1 MNVKK
6 IQQGFTLI
14 ELMIVVAIIGI
25 LAAIAIPQYQD
36 YITRAKLSKVAAAF
50 GPVKLALAE
59 YSQNNA
65 GIISDIVAGSWTG
78 EMSSKGLG
86 MADSPTVTPE
96 ISSWTLLGGGVIQAN
111 LNTSVCGDAAAYV
124 ELVPGAPGATG
135 TAMTF
140 SFTTTSTRKSCKSE
154 VLKWR

>member
-65 GIISDIVAGSWTG
+65 GNISDIVEGSWTG

-86 MADSPTVTPE
+86 MAATPTVTPE
-96 ISSWTLLGGGVIQAN
+96 IASWTLAAGGVVSAT
-111 LNTSVCGDAAAYV
+111 LNASVCGAANETV
-124 ELVPGAPGATG
+124 TLRPGAPGATG

-140 SFTTTSTRKSCKSE
+140 TFETSSDRKSCKSE